1 MDPSRVFRAF
11 FVTAACLRVAACV
24 EGPWLALAVLILD
37 TDVSRST
44 VRRCP
49 NGLRVL
55 GPVLLWYGGAA
66 SRHTRAVLD
75 LGARGCVRLV
85 LPQGLW
91 LGSPV
96 A

>member
-1 MDPSRVFRAF
+1 MDPSWVFRAF
-11 FVTAACLRVAACV
+11 LVTAACLRVAACV
-24 EGPWLALAVLILD
+24 EGPWLALAVLILAV
-37 TDVSRST
+37 DVSRSA
-44 VRRCP
+44 VQRCP

-66 SRHTRAVLD
+66 SRHARAALD
-75 LGARGCVRLV
+75 RGARGCMHLV
-85 LPQGLW
+85 LPRGLW